1 MDNVALCVATGFVI
15 GLTLSAIL
23 FPEVVARWVFDYQ
36 SALFELQ
43 FQAAEGAI
51 K

>member
-1 MDNVALCVATGFVI
+1 MDNTALSVATGFVI
-15 GLTLSAIL
+15 GLILSIVL

-43 FQAAEGAI
+43 YQAAKEMME
-51 K
+51 

>member
-1 MDNVALCVATGFVI
+1 MRETLAALLIGITSVVALSPETVA
-15 GLTLSAIL
+15 L
-23 FPEVVARWVFDYQ
+23 WVFHYQ

-43 FQAAEGAI
+43 YQAAEEAM